1 MLGFSLLIASNSAAK
16 GRKGRK
22 GAGACGG
29 GLRRLATRVLFRV
42 ACLVDGGVC
51 RTIADAL

>member
-1 MLGFSLLIASNSAAK
+1 MLGFDVLITSNSAAK

-22 GAGACGG
+22 DAGACGG

-42 ACLVDGGVC
+42 ARLVDGGVC
-51 RTIADAL
+51 RTIADTI